1 MLFGR
6 YNLEKEIVELK
17 KQLNEARLETL
28 KIRAEAN
35 ETMAKDR
42 KRIDDLLKD
51 IKQKFD
57 NYMLELQGKVAFIG
71 EPIFEV
77 STYIDKTKV
86 KTVEYGDI
94 RIEPLH
100 LRFIKGE
107 EF

>member
-1 MLFGR
+1 MFFGR
-6 YNLEKEIVELK
+6 YNLEKEIDELK

-77 STYIDKTKV
+77 SIYSDKTKV

>member
-6 YNLEKEIVELK
+6 YNLEKEIDELK
-17 KQLNEARLETL
+17 KQLNEAKLETL

-57 NYMLELQGKVAFIG
+57 NYMLELQGKVVFIG
-71 EPIFEV
+71 EPVFEV
-77 STYIDKTKV
+77 LTYSDKTKV

>member
-1 MLFGR
+1 MFFGR
-6 YNLEKEIVELK
+6 YNLEKEIDELK
-17 KQLNEARLETL
+17 KQLNEVRLETL

-71 EPIFEV
+71 EPVFEV
-77 STYIDKTKV
+77 LTYSDKTKV

>member
-1 MLFGR
+1 MIFRR
-6 YNLEKEIVELK
+6 YNLEKEIDELK
-17 KQLNEARLETL
+17 KQLNEAKLETL
-28 KIRAEAN
+28 KTREEAN
-35 ETMAKDR
+35 EIMTKDR
-42 KRIDDLLKD
+42 KRIDVLLED

-71 EPIFEV
+71 EPVFEL
-77 STYIDKTKV
+77 STYRDKTKV
-86 KTVEYGDI
+86 KTIEYGDI

>member
-6 YNLEKEIVELK
+6 YNLEKEIDELK

-35 ETMAKDR
+35 ETMAKER

-71 EPIFEV
+71 KPIFEV
-77 STYIDKTKV
+77 SIYRDKTKV

>member
-1 MLFGR
+1 MFFGR

>member
-1 MLFGR
+1 MFFGR
-6 YNLEKEIVELK
+6 YNLEKEIDELK

-71 EPIFEV
+71 EPIFEA
-77 STYIDKTKV
+77 SIYSDKTKV